1 MLSRKSDSCARNY
14 LRVIVVLATSSQ
26 SENYQQKKET
36 EIMNTVLLIGR
47 ILFAIMFVSGGLN
60 HLTKAEAMAG
70 YAGFKKVPA
79 PKLANLVSGVL
90 LIAGGL
96 SVILGV
102 YADLGALVLAVLLV
116 LMALKMHDFWAQ
128 TDAQAK
134 QNETIAFF
142 KNISMA
148 GGALIMFAIAA
159 TEGSDYG
166 WTLTDSLWQLAK

>member
-1 MLSRKSDSCARNY
+1 MCPQLVLSQKTTNNKGN
-14 LRVIVVLATSSQ
+14 
-26 SENYQQKKET
+26 SE
-36 EIMNTVLLIGR
+36 MNTVLLIGR

-79 PKLANLVSGVL
+79 AKLSVLVSGVL
-90 LIAGGL
+90 LLASGL

-116 LMALKMHDFWAQ
+116 LMALKMHDFWSQ

-148 GGALIMFAIAA
+148 GGALIMFAVAA

-166 WTLTDSLWQLAK
+166 WTLTDSLWQFAK

>member
-1 MLSRKSDSCARNY
+1 MLSGKLDSCAHNY
-14 LRVIVVLATSSQ
+14 LHVIVVLATSSQ

-128 TDAQAK
+128 ADAQAK
-134 QNETIAFF
+134 QTETINFF

>member
-14 LRVIVVLATSSQ
+14 LRVIVLLATSSQ

>member
-1 MLSRKSDSCARNY
+1 MLSRNSDSCARNY